1 MVQMQ
6 SPLQTNPP
14 TRTDQSVFGP
24 LRALLP
30 YLKRYGHQYVWGML
44 AGIAS
49 VGVAALTP
57 YFLRHAIDAI
67 RAGEAYLVWV
77 WAIVAGALV
86 SAVFAWAN
94 RQLLVVASRY
104 IEHDLRLDL
113 FKKALSLDS
122 YFYGK
127 NRIGD
132 LMNKFT
138 TDLGAVREMLG
149 GGINM
154 GSRLLMFIV
163 FAILAMY
170 LVSVPLALALSLV
183 FPIIFVIMYYV
194 LRLIDLRY
202 RESQES
208 FDRISTRAQEN
219 FSGIRVVKGFALEQ
233 RELESFQ
240 ALNKDYIAKSLALTR
255 VDGPVRALMGL
266 LMGFAALIVLWMGG
280 GMVIR
285 EEMTAGQF
293 VQFNA
298 YLMMMGWPIVGLGWT
313 LTIFQRGSTSYKRL
327 EEFWLEPVRVKDVEG
342 LGSGVESQRI
352 GEQRLEAGDNT
363 PQPPSPMQATS
374 APLRLLPQGE
384 KGATDAGNTPQP
396 PSPMQATS
404 APLRLLPQ
412 GEKGVA
418 DDLNGWGEVKF
429 EGVSLELGGR
439 RVLDGITLT
448 IPQGTTLG
456 ITGRTGSGKT
466 LLVSL
471 IPRIMDPTAGRVLVG
486 GHDVKELP
494 LTTLRSLVGMVPQE
508 PFLFS
513 DTLVE
518 NICFGLARTDRERAE
533 WAARLAGIHDDIMGF
548 PKGYDTSL
556 GERGVTLSGGQ
567 RQRTAL
573 ARALAK
579 RPRIL
584 ILDDAMSAVDTE
596 TESRILSGLK
606 SMLGQQTTILIGH
619 RTSTLQYADWIVVLD
634 HGKIAEEGTHEML
647 LATGGIYAEL
657 DRIQRLQ
664 AEVE

>member
-1 MVQMQ
+1 M
-6 SPLQTNPP
+6 
-14 TRTDQSVFGP
+14 
-24 LRALLP
+24 P

-77 WAIVAGALV
+77 WAIVAGAVV

-104 IEHDLRLDL
+104 IEHDLRMDL

-163 FAILAMY
+163 FAIVAMY

-183 FPIIFVIMYYV
+183 FPVIFVIMYYV

-313 LTIFQRGSTSYKRL
+313 LTIFQRGSTSYRRL
-327 EEFWLEPVRVKDVEG
+327 EEFWLEPVRIGDAEG
-342 LGSGVESQRI
+342 EGSRAEGVH
-352 GEQRLEAGDNT
+352 
-363 PQPPSPMQATS
+363 PQPTSPMQATS
-374 APLRLLPQGE
+374 ASLRI
-384 KGATDAGNTPQP
+384 
-396 PSPMQATS
+396 
-404 APLRLLPQ
+404 LPQ

-418 DDLNGWGEVKF
+418 EDLNGWGEVKF

-486 GHDVKELP
+486 GHDVKELS